1 MGVARVKI
9 GGRVTRVRAPRQGSI
24 VVLIIAVLL
33 CLVCVGG
40 VLLNKQRLIK
50 KEREY
55 TKQKNAMY
63 EENYGA
69 GASHRHAHGRYH
81 VEPVETVP
89 RSLAV
94 PDFPFEQEIEGPVA
108 FQPVNPMGADRVY
121 TAVSGAATPGTTSEV
136 DPAQRLRPGG
146 PVAARP
152 RTE

>member
-1 MGVARVKI
+1 MPATMGVARVKI

-69 GASHRHAHGRYH
+69 GASHRGCGQQSRA
-81 VEPVETVP
+81 
-89 RSLAV
+89 SQAC
-94 PDFPFEQEIEGPVA
+94 
-108 FQPVNPMGADRVY
+108 
-121 TAVSGAATPGTTSEV
+121 AAQAWHHI
-136 DPAQRLRPGG
+136 AQ
-146 PVAARP
+146 AQA
-152 RTE
+152 